1 MNRREFLQSGIGAT
15 LSTASNRAMIGGL
28 GLLNS
33 MAATSS
39 SNLSGYKTLVMVYL
53 NGGVDS
59 LGLLVPTG
67 ASEYAAYKDL
77 RQHLSADLVDLINVG
92 SGEHGAPS
100 YCRNMVNLFE
110 DGKLSWVSNVGPLR
124 QPTTKA
130 MIQNNNRVMPL
141 FIGSHNSQTIMWQS
155 GTVDANAR
163 QGWGARMLELL
174 NQSTQTISPNISLDK
189 AQLFTS
195 TLASPTFSINPEVIQ
210 NLATFNP
217 SAEGENPELDLF
229 YSMQN
234 LDSSGVLDR
243 ELASRN
249 LSTLES
255 FSALSETLESIQGS
269 SVDYPDDPLLE
280 GQLFQRQLKM
290 AARLIE
296 AAPDL
301 GHQRQVLMVQMHA
314 YDTHDNQDRILP
326 GLVRS
331 LFSNL
336 ESFQRDLEARGLD
349 DRVVTFSQSDFGR
362 TPTINANG
370 TDHGWGGHC
379 FVMGTPVRGGQ
390 IVGAIPEF
398 GVDTEKMIYNL
409 PIPDFSVEQYA
420 SNLARWFGLTRSQV
434 LEVLPGLDRFEDVD
448 FGLFSDASVAR
459 PKGRIHRGL

>member
-1 MNRREFLQSGIGAT
+1 MNRREFFQNGIGAI
-15 LSTASNRAMIGGL
+15 LSAGSNSAMIGGL

-33 MAATSS
+33 MAATSNS
-39 SNLSGYKTLVMVYL
+39 SNSSGYKTLVMVYL

-77 RQHLSADLVDLINVG
+77 RQHLALDLADLINIG
-92 SGEHGAPS
+92 SGDHGTPS
-100 YCRNMVNLFE
+100 YCHNMVDLY
-110 DGKLSWVSNVGPLR
+110 DSGKLSWVSNVGPLR

-130 MIQNNNRVMPL
+130 MIQNNNKVMPL

-155 GTVDANAR
+155 GTVDASAR
-163 QGWGARMLELL
+163 EGWGARMLELL
-174 NQSTQTISPNISLDK
+174 NQPAQTISPNISLDR

-195 TLASPTFSINPEVIQ
+195 TLSTPTFSINPDVIQ
-210 NLATFNP
+210 NLATFNL
-217 SAEGENPELDLF
+217 ADGEGNPDLDLF

-234 LDSSGVLDR
+234 LDRSAVLDR

-249 LSTLES
+249 RSTLES
-255 FSALSETLESIQGS
+255 FSALSETIESIQLS
-269 SVDYPDDPLLE
+269 SVDYPDDLHVE

-326 GLVRS
+326 GLVSS

-336 ESFQRDLEARGLD
+336 EAFQRDLEARGLD

-379 FVMGTPVRGGQ
+379 FVMGTPVSGGQ
-390 IVGAIPEF
+390 IVGQIPEF
-398 GVDTEKMIYNL
+398 GVDTEKMVYNL

-420 SNLARWFGLTRSQV
+420 SNLASWFGLNRSQI
-434 LEVLPGLDRFEDVD
+434 LDVLPGLDRFEDVD
-448 FGLFSDASVAR
+448 FGLFSDPTAAHS
-459 PKGRIHRGL
+459 